1 MSRLWALL
9 VALCAAATVLSALV
23 FLAMIRAAQP
33 PISPL
38 AVLALRGLQALVL
51 CAIAAYAGVRFA
63 PRAGLDAPW
72 LRAMAERRDPLRD
85 SAAWPSSPRRSEA
98 SPPSR

>member
-9 VALCAAATVLSALV
+9 VALCAAATVLSAP
-23 FLAMIRAAQP
+23 FLLAVIRVAQP

-38 AVLALRGLQALVL
+38 AVLALQGLQALVL

-63 PRAGLDAPW
+63 PRAGL
-72 LRAMAERRDPLRD
+72 
-85 SAAWPSSPRRSEA
+85 AAGDGGAAR
-98 SPPSR
+98 PPSGIR